1 LNLKEYNENEIS
13 KIVLDTA
20 FEVYFKLGPGL
31 LESIYE
37 QILAIELKNKG
48 LKIETQVP
56 IPVFWKGKEI
66 GTGYRADI
74 LIERKVLIELKS
86 VEKVLPVHPKQLK
99 TYLKVLDLNLGL
111 LIIFNEA
118 KFVNGIVRVVNGL
131 KDPS

>member
-56 IPVFWKGKEI
+56 IPVFWKGKER

-99 TYLKVLDLNLGL
+99 TYLNVLDLKLGL
-111 LIIFNEA
+111 LINFNEA

-131 KDPS
+131 KDSS

>member
-1 LNLKEYNENEIS
+1 MEYNENEIS

-56 IPVFWKGKEI
+56 IPVFWKGNEI

-99 TYLKVLDLNLGL
+99 TYLKVLDLKLGL
-111 LIIFNEA
+111 LINFNEA

>member
-1 LNLKEYNENEIS
+1 MEYNENEIS

-31 LESIYE
+31 LESSYE

-56 IPVFWKGKEI
+56 IPVYWKGKEI

-99 TYLKVLDLNLGL
+99 TYLKVLDLKLGL
-111 LIIFNEA
+111 LINFNEA

>member
-1 LNLKEYNENEIS
+1 MILKEYNENEIS

-56 IPVFWKGKEI
+56 IPVFWKGNEI

-99 TYLKVLDLNLGL
+99 TYLKVLDLKLGL
-111 LIIFNEA
+111 LINFNEA

>member
-1 LNLKEYNENEIS
+1 MEYNENEIS

-56 IPVFWKGKEI
+56 IPVYWKGKEI

-99 TYLKVLDLNLGL
+99 TYLKVLDLKLGL
-111 LIIFNEA
+111 LINFNEA

>member
-1 LNLKEYNENEIS
+1 LNPPAKVEGAKIS
-13 KIVLDTA
+13 FKI
-20 FEVYFKLGPGL
+20 
-31 LESIYE
+31 
-37 QILAIELKNKG
+37 KG

-66 GTGYRADI
+66 GTGFRADM

-99 TYLKVLDLNLGL
+99 TYLKVLALKPGL
-111 LIIFNEA
+111 LINFNEA

-131 KDPS
+131 KDSS

>member
-1 LNLKEYNENEIS
+1 MNPPAKVEGAKIS
-13 KIVLDTA
+13 
-20 FEVYFKLGPGL
+20 F
-31 LESIYE
+31 
-37 QILAIELKNKG
+37 KNKG

-99 TYLKVLDLNLGL
+99 TCLKVLDLKLGL
-111 LIIFNEA
+111 LINFNEA
-118 KFVNGIVRVVNGL
+118 KFVNGIVWVVNDL

>member
-1 LNLKEYNENEIS
+1 MEYNENEIS

-56 IPVFWKGKEI
+56 IPVFWKGNEI

-99 TYLKVLDLNLGL
+99 TYLKVLDLKQGL
-111 LIIFNEA
+111 LINFNEA

>member
-1 LNLKEYNENEIS
+1 MS
-13 KIVLDTA
+13 
-20 FEVYFKLGPGL
+20 F
-31 LESIYE
+31 
-37 QILAIELKNKG
+37 KNKG

-56 IPVFWKGKEI
+56 IPIFWKGKEI

-99 TYLKVLDLNLGL
+99 TCLKVLDLKLGL
-111 LIIFNEA
+111 LINFNEA

-131 KDPS
+131 DDPS

>member
-1 LNLKEYNENEIS
+1 MEYNENEIS

-48 LKIETQVP
+48 LKKETQVP
-56 IPVFWKGKEI
+56 IPVFWKGNEI

-99 TYLKVLDLNLGL
+99 TYLKVLDLKLGL
-111 LIIFNEA
+111 LINFNEA

>member
-1 LNLKEYNENEIS
+1 M
-13 KIVLDTA
+13 
-20 FEVYFKLGPGL
+20 
-31 LESIYE
+31 
-37 QILAIELKNKG
+37 AIELKNKG

-56 IPVFWKGKEI
+56 IPVFWKGNEI

-99 TYLKVLDLNLGL
+99 TYLKVLDLKQGL
-111 LIIFNEA
+111 LINFNEA